1 MYCHRISF
9 SSLPPF
15 LLSCVHLLPFSQAKT
30 NYQNGQ
36 FALAHAAAR
45 DAKRYNIYGIVIGAI
60 ALGIVL
66 AITIISVIIVAVTAA
81 AAAAN

>member
-1 MYCHRISF
+1 MRISF
-9 SSLPPF
+9 GSFPPF

-81 AAAAN
+81 AAAAAN

>member
-1 MYCHRISF
+1 MHHH
-9 SSLPPF
+9 SLAPF
-15 LLSCVHLLPFSQAKT
+15 RLLSFFCVHLLPLSQAKT

-60 ALGIVL
+60 VLGIVF
-66 AITIISVIIVAVTAA
+66 AITFISVIVVVVTAA
-81 AAAAN
+81 AAAAAN